1 MCPLASVHPRLF
13 GYKEWTRWST
23 RPGAHKE
30 YIVLKAVVFDM
41 DDTLLSINLSAFLAV
56 YTMDEARLLADIART
71 NPFSAF
77 ATFGSALLNLTNNA
91 RDDDD
96 DRTNRAYFNDT
107 VERRSGVPLDDP
119 VIADAFTYYE
129 REVLPRRN
137 DSIIAAH
144 PRSGAHEAV
153 ETLLDRGLRIA
164 LLTNPSFSRA
174 CIECRMGWG
183 DMLDMPFELVTTME
197 NSTRCKPDPRYYLE
211 SLDTLGLAPAEV
223 LMVGND
229 PKRDFP
235 TPDCGIQTAYVGA
248 GKPVRSTWCGSM
260 VEFADHFDEIE
271 ELFYERLERE
281 LLDIVQDT
289 SREK

>member
-1 MCPLASVHPRLF
+1 M
-13 GYKEWTRWST
+13 
-23 RPGAHKE
+23 
-30 YIVLKAVVFDM
+30 LKAVVFDM

-56 YTMDEARLLADIART
+56 YMMDEARLLADIART

-183 DMLDMPFELVTTME
+183 DLLDMPFDVVTTME
-197 NSTRCKPDPRYYLE
+197 NSTRCKPSERYYRE
-211 SLDTLGLAPAEV
+211 NLDRLGCSPEEA

-229 PKRDFP
+229 PKRDFCS
-235 TPDCGIQTAYVGA
+235 PDIGLQTAFVGR
-248 GKPVRSTWCGSM
+248 GNPVRATWSGSM
-260 VEFADHFDEIE
+260 ADFAASFNEIE
-271 ELFYERLERE
+271 ERFYERQERD

-289 SREK
+289 AGHR